1 MFKFKPLMAVATAAL
16 LAGSACAQNDTA
28 TDQGADGEKTISFL
42 AFGDSGYHY
51 GYQKKSLWEEPFR
64 TLDEFEADY
73 RKDWAEDQK
82 TPSEFHMPS
91 LYFHPEMGGYIMR
104 SGQQPVA
111 DAMLAYCKVKACEF
125 GMMLG
130 DNIYPDGA
138 TMGTDGI
145 SDEKRF
151 EDIFTIPYKGLG
163 AEYPDFRIY
172 TALGNH
178 DWHTSREGAMA
189 QVDYMEKSDQFY
201 MDGIFYSVKPPS
213 AGGDVEI
220 FVIDTEVMLSGL
232 GYPEAMLNPDGSE
245 KKDTGP
251 DDVDEWA
258 KPANDAERNMAAWLE
273 NKLKNST
280 AKWKFVIGHHP
291 LWSTGGSKFEQGRA
305 LRKVLLPMLCDYAD
319 AYFAGH
325 EHSLEVHTDTC
336 ETTPNGRTETP
347 LLHVLS
353 GAAAK
358 ERSTHSKF
366 AAFQAKAYPQ
376 QTAHFIRGM
385 IWGFSHIELKG
396 DEGMLRMIST
406 PTDSSGTPY
415 VEFEMPFK
423 HRSN

>member
-1 MFKFKPLMAVATAAL
+1 MSSLKSMTMAAAAAAL
-16 LAGSACAQNDTA
+16 LTGSACSNDT
-28 TDQGADGEKTISFL
+28 DKTISFL

-51 GYQKKSLWEEPFR
+51 GYQKKKLFEKPFK
-64 TLDEFEADY
+64 TLEDFEADY
-73 RKDWAEDQK
+73 RADWAEDQK
-82 TPSEFHMPS
+82 RPSEFRLPAM
-91 LYFHPEMGGYIMR
+91 YFHEEMGGYIMR

-111 DAMLAYCKVKACEF
+111 DAMRAYCKIRACEF

-138 TMGTDGI
+138 TMGTDGM
-145 SDEKRF
+145 DDAKRF

-178 DWHTSREGAMA
+178 DWNTSREGAMA

-213 AGGDVEI
+213 ANGEVEI
-220 FVIDTEVMLSGL
+220 FVVDTEVMLSGA
-232 GYPEAMLNPDGSE
+232 GYPEAILNEDGSE
-245 KKDTGP
+245 KKGTGP
-251 DDVDEWA
+251 DDIEPWA
-258 KPANDAERNMAAWLE
+258 KPANEAEQNMAQWLE
-273 NKLKNST
+273 EQLKASK

-291 LWSTGGSKFEQGRA
+291 LWSTGGSKFEQARA
-305 LRKVLLPMLCDYAD
+305 MRDMLLPMLCKYAD

-325 EHSLEVHTDTC
+325 EHSLELHTDTC
-336 ETTPNGRTETP
+336 ETTPEGRTEKP

-366 AAFQAKAYPQ
+366 AKFQAEAYPQ
-376 QTAHFIRGM
+376 QTAHYVRGM
-385 IWGFSHIELKG
+385 IWGFSHVELNGDKG
-396 DEGMLRMIST
+396 IVRMIST
-406 PTDSSGTPY
+406 PTDSSGVPH
-415 VEFEMPFK
+415 VEFEYEFE
-423 HRSN
+423 HRSE